1 LKGYVEKIIN
11 EYPQMV
17 RERERLKKQLESC
30 EFLSAEEL
38 INAMSFSHP
47 EGEHVQSSNISDKTA
62 KVAMEYQERL
72 NKINNELIGP
82 MQKRYDT
89 LDEEITFFEES
100 VRGLPDNMVD
110 IMIALFLEGVT
121 WDSVEVEFLMNRRTI
136 AECRKKAISC
146 LVRMYQGRA
155 SMMEAILLA

>member
-1 LKGYVEKIIN
+1 MKGYVEKIIN

-17 RERERLKKQLESC
+17 RERERLKKQIESC
-30 EFLSAEEL
+30 EFLSADEL
-38 INAMSFSHP
+38 ISAMSFSHP
-47 EGEHVQSSNISDKTA
+47 EGERVQSSNISDKTA

-72 NKINNELIGP
+72 DKINNDLIWP
-82 MQKRYDT
+82 MQKRYNI
-89 LDEEITFFEES
+89 LDEEIQFFEES

-110 IMIALFLEGVT
+110 IIIDLFLGGFT
-121 WDSVEVEFLMNRRTI
+121 WDDVEGKYYINRRTLS
-136 AECRKKAISC
+136 EYRKSAICC

>member
-1 LKGYVEKIIN
+1 MKGYVEKIIN

-17 RERERLKKQLESC
+17 REREQLKKQLESC

-47 EGEHVQSSNISDKTA
+47 EGERVQSSELSDKTA
-62 KVAMEYQERL
+62 RIAIGYREKL
-72 NKINNELIGP
+72 DKINEELIVP
-82 MQKRYDT
+82 MQKRYNA

-110 IMIALFLEGVT
+110 IMIALFLEGLT
-121 WDSVEVEFLMNRRTI
+121 WDEAEYNFCMNRRTI
-136 AECRKKAISC
+136 SDCRKRAISC

>member
-38 INAMSFSHP
+38 IDAMSFSHP

-72 NKINNELIGP
+72 EKINNELIEP
-82 MQKRYDT
+82 MQKRYDI

-100 VRGLPDNMVD
+100 VRGLPENMADV
-110 IMIALFLEGVT
+110 MAALFLEGVT
-121 WDSVEVEFLMNRRTI
+121 WDNAEYSFCMNRRTI
-136 AECRKKAISC
+136 ADCRKKAIAC

>member
-1 LKGYVEKIIN
+1 MKGYVEKMIS

-17 RERERLKKQLESC
+17 RERDSLRKQLESC
-30 EFLSAEEL
+30 EFLSADEL

-47 EGEHVQSSNISDKTA
+47 EGERVQSSNISDKTT

-72 NKINNELIGP
+72 DKINSELIGP
-82 MQKRYDT
+82 MQKRYDA

-100 VRGLPDNMVD
+100 VRGLPDNMAD

-121 WDSVEVEFLMNRRTI
+121 WDNLEVDFLMNRRTI
-136 AECRKKAISC
+136 SDYRKNAISC
-146 LVRMYQGRA
+146 LVRMYQRRA
-155 SMMEAILLA
+155 AIIEMNILS

>member
-1 LKGYVEKIIN
+1 
-11 EYPQMV
+11 
-17 RERERLKKQLESC
+17 
-30 EFLSAEEL
+30 
-38 INAMSFSHP
+38 
-47 EGEHVQSSNISDKTA
+47 
-62 KVAMEYQERL
+62 MEYQERL
-72 NKINNELIGP
+72 DKINNELNGS
-82 MQKRYDT
+82 MQKRYEA

-100 VRGLPDNMVD
+100 VRGLPDNMAD

-121 WDSVEVEFLMNRRTI
+121 WDSVEVDFLMNRRTI